1 MENQYQE
8 EMASV
13 SNTGCVYDAQLKL
26 LLRDKVYVADICNAT
41 VYGGR
46 QVVTADMLEPRPVE
60 QNAVLARGSGGFVT
74 DNRFR
79 DLAFFVRRGPDDEGF
94 LLCLEVQCRQSQ
106 EMPLRVLEY
115 NTREIVRFSNEAGYR
130 ESHRLPLVVTLVLN
144 FSEGP
149 WKGPR
154 SLLDMAEYRDAELG
168 QVAEQSRLVI
178 VDPFTMDDKMIGRF
192 YTDLKFMLCC
202 WRLSRDDEALQTF
215 LESQR
220 CLAFP
225 SLEMQRTLYMFFNME
240 FDEAV
245 DNTEGGIG
253 VMCEAIRKIRAK
265 GIEEGKIEGRIEGIK
280 EGIKEGI
287 EKGIEKGKEE
297 GIEQNK
303 HDVAV
308 NALRMKLSIK
318 TIQKLTGLSLENIRS
333 IAQSIAML

>member
-1 MENQYQE
+1 MENQNNG
-8 EMASV
+8 EMALAG
-13 SNTGCVYDAQLKL
+13 NAGCVYDAQLKL
-26 LLRDKVYVADICNAT
+26 LLRNKEYVVDICNAV

-60 QNAVLARGSGGFVT
+60 QNSVLARGSGGFVT

-79 DLAFFVRRGPDDEGF
+79 DLAFFVRRGADDEGF
-94 LLCLEVQCRQSQ
+94 LLCLEVQCSQSHD
-106 EMPLRVLEY
+106 MPLRVLEY
-115 NTREIVRFSNEAGYR
+115 NAREIDRFSDEAAYR
-130 ESHRLPLVVTLVLN
+130 ESHKLPLVVTLVLN

-149 WKGPR
+149 WKGAR
-154 SLLDMAEYRDAELG
+154 SLLDMAKYRDAELDH
-168 QVAEQSRLVI
+168 VAVQSRLVI
-178 VDPFTMDDKMIGRF
+178 IDPYTMDDKMLSRF

-202 WRLSRDDEALQTF
+202 WSFSRDDEALQAF

-220 CLAFP
+220 GLVFP
-225 SLEMQRTLYMFFNME
+225 AREMRRTLYMFFNME

-245 DNTEGGIG
+245 DDMEGGIG
-253 VMCEAIRKIRAK
+253 VMCEAIRLIREK
-265 GIEEGKIEGRIEGIK
+265 
-280 EGIKEGI
+280 GIKEGI

-318 TIQKLTGLSLENIRS
+318 TIQRLTGLSAESIRS